1 MRKTRKRRVLARA
14 AAVLIGSV
22 LAVAMTSCG
31 GEDFKNK
38 PRPAVGVELTGVIQ
52 PDKVTVSPHKVPS
65 PGPILITISNQTKD
79 AHTVTLEGDRVKE
92 RVGPI
97 NPLDTATIQKT
108 LAPGIYEVRAGSSA
122 AVPKEIAP
130 SKLVVGNKPASSSN
144 RVLQP

>member
-1 MRKTRKRRVLARA
+1 MREKLKRRTPVGA
-14 AAVLIGSV
+14 AAVLMGSV
-22 LAVAMTSCG
+22 LVVAMAGCG
-31 GEDFKNK
+31 GGDFQNK
-38 PRPAVGVELTGVIQ
+38 PRPPVAVELTGVIQ
-52 PDKVTVSPHKVPS
+52 PDKVTVSPHKIPS

-79 AHTVTLEGDRVKE
+79 SHTVTLEGERVKE

-108 LAPGIYEVRAGSSA
+108 LSPGIYEIRAGSSV

-130 SKLVVGNKPASSSN
+130 SELRVGNKRTDSSN